1 MFESVCLKV
10 VWIQFF
16 SLKYTWPDFFFFF
29 QMCYSP
35 QNHTETNKRK
45 AALQIELINRRLSL
59 GTHFTAAT
67 YLLGR
72 IMLLQLVIIKTTVCF
87 VFFFFS
93 IYYLLLFV
101 FINLTDL
108 LERTQHYNLSPKWW
122 RRYYRPQTKVY
133 QITGSVFLCYS
144 LK

>member
-1 MFESVCLKV
+1 
-10 VWIQFF
+10 
-16 SLKYTWPDFFFFF
+16 
-29 QMCYSP
+29 MCYSP

-101 FINLTDL
+101 FIRQTYWKELNTII
-108 LERTQHYNLSPKWW
+108 YPLSGGEGTIGHKL
-122 RRYYRPQTKVY
+122 RFIK
-133 QITGSVFLCYS
+133 
-144 LK
+144 